1 ELLLPKGLTVCQARE
16 AALPMRQ
23 LFFVVVLVQGRGIV
37 DLGKRAFVSI
47 ERRRRRAWD
56 GFLSRGRR
64 TAQGTE
70 YFLTR
75 ANAAHTFV
83 GAWNHLPGSE
93 AEISQIQHVGGCR
106 PHTLELFG
114 HFVILRMDHP
124 GCVWIP
130 CKPFDAL
137 FLGITRQVI
146 PKL

>member
-1 ELLLPKGLTVCQARE
+1 DGHRAVLPGIQSLGDTAYGAPFACGVMSFEDQHELLLPKGLTVCQARE

-93 AEISQIQHVGGCR
+93 AE
-106 PHTLELFG
+106 
-114 HFVILRMDHP
+114 
-124 GCVWIP
+124 
-130 CKPFDAL
+130 
-137 FLGITRQVI
+137 
-146 PKL
+146 